1 MNQCHLNPSSQLV
14 ITVIFLLIAQ
24 LGFDDSPDAAYAN
37 PIDLLLEQY
46 MVVISFFSGG
56 LKLYLV
62 SILTFPFQVVA
73 YIAYGAAMLALIVL
87 RWKKPDT
94 DTWKRDFKVTLK
106 SE

>member
-1 MNQCHLNPSSQLV
+1 M

-46 MVVISFFSGG
+46 MVVISFFLVA
-56 LKLYLV
+56 LKLHLV
-62 SILTFPFQVVA
+62 VILTFPFQVVA

-94 DTWKRDFKVTLK
+94 DTWKRDFKVTMML
-106 SE
+106 E

>member
-1 MNQCHLNPSSQLV
+1 M

-46 MVVISFFSGG
+46 MVVIYHFFSGG
-56 LKLYLV
+56 LKLHLV
-62 SILTFPFQVVA
+62 AILTFIFQVVA

-87 RWKKPDT
+87 RWTKPDT
-94 DTWKRDFKVTLK
+94 DTWKRDFKVTMML
-106 SE
+106 E

>member
-1 MNQCHLNPSSQLV
+1 M
-14 ITVIFLLIAQ
+14 IFLLIAQ

-46 MVVISFFSGG
+46 MVVISFFLVA
-56 LKLYLV
+56 LKLHLV
-62 SILTFPFQVVA
+62 VILTFPFQVVA

-94 DTWKRDFKVTLK
+94 DTWKRDFKVTMML
-106 SE
+106 E

>member
-1 MNQCHLNPSSQLV
+1 MALKLHL
-14 ITVIFLLIAQ
+14 
-24 LGFDDSPDAAYAN
+24 
-37 PIDLLLEQY
+37 
-46 MVVISFFSGG
+46 VVI
-56 LKLYLV
+56 
-62 SILTFPFQVVA
+62 LTLPFQVVA